1 MTLLAST
8 DEHVLRAK
16 GKPIV
21 PQTWAV
27 FSAMPQGIFVS
38 FSLHVQRVN

>member
-8 DEHVLRAK
+8 GEHVLRAK

-21 PQTWAV
+21 PQPWAV
-27 FSAMPQGIFVS
+27 FSAMPKGISVL